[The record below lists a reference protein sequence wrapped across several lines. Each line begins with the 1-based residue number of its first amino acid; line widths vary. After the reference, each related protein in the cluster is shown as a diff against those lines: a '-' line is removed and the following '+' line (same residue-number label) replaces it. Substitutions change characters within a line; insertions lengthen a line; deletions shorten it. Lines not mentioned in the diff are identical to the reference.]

1 MRKEER
7 MKKKCPFCGKE
18 LILPRVTEASEIVC
32 PCGAR
37 AKLKKKNRNG
47 RLKGLAEGFR
57 QPPWKPW
64 YLR

>member
-7 MKKKCPFCGKE
+7 MKKCPFCGKE
-18 LILPRVTEASEIVC
+18 LSLPRVTEESEIVC

-37 AKLKKKNRNG
+37 ARLKKKKNG
-47 RLKGLAEGFR
+47 RVKGLAEGFR
-57 QPPWKPW
+57 PPSWKPW